1 MIKAAEVILS
11 RTDNWFDAV
20 YVYFVCIHK
29 KSMLSARYDHCVV
42 GIVYVSVSTIL
53 EKYINILSSWVFL
66 LWSSMLITF
75 GLIRTT
81 LSALHA
87 PQTVEG
93 NDKKHKPNLASI
105 DKLPE
110 VYLNDVILMY

>member
-1 MIKAAEVILS
+1 
-11 RTDNWFDAV
+11 
-20 YVYFVCIHK
+20 
-29 KSMLSARYDHCVV
+29 
-42 GIVYVSVSTIL
+42 
-53 EKYINILSSWVFL
+53 
-66 LWSSMLITF
+66 MLITF